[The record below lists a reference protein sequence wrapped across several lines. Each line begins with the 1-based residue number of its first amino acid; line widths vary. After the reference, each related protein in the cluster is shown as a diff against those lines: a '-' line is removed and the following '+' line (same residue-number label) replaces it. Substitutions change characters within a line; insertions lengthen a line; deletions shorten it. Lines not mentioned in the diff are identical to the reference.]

1 MKKNLFKAAVCLLLV
16 LSFFPAFA
24 ARVSAASEDTEVNVT
39 YLPDGSYYVTTIGEL
54 PSPSISPL
62 STSKQK
68 SGFKNYAQFNASG
81 EKLFTLTVTGVFTYD
96 GKTAKATSAE
106 YSQEIY
112 AAGWTFSDG
121 SASCSGNTATA
132 YGTFKLLWLFNAQ
145 NVSVSL
151 SCSPAGELY

>member
-1 MKKNLFKAAVCLLLV
+1 MKKNLFKIVVCLLLV
-16 LSFFPAFA
+16 LSFFPAFP
-24 ARVSAASEDTEVNVT
+24 ARVSAASEEVTVYTT

-54 PSPSISPL
+54 TSPSISPL

-68 SGFKNYAQFNASG
+68 SGYKEIKKYNNSDQVDFY
-81 EKLFTLTVTGVFTYD
+81 LRVTGFFTYD

-106 YSQEIY
+106 YSYEIY
-112 AAGWTFSDG
+112 AAGWSFSDG

-151 SCSPAGELY
+151 SCSPTGELY